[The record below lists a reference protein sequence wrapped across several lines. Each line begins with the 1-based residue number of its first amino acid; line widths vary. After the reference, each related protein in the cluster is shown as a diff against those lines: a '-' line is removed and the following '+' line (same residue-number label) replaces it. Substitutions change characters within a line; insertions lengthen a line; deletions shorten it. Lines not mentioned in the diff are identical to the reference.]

1 MPSGKDLSFTQPP
14 ELPQNNRGPERVILV
29 AICFDTRERLQ
40 VLENLVELES
50 LTSTAGGRVVD
61 RWVQERSRPEASC
74 YIGHGKARELAARV
88 RDLEAQLVIFDDD
101 LSPGQVRELERLLGA
116 RVIDR
121 SGLIIDIFADH
132 ARSREARTQV
142 ELAQLQ
148 YLLPR
153 LARRWRHLAGQQ
165 GGVIGMRG
173 VGEKQIELD
182 RRMLRRKIVQLK
194 KDLSRI
200 ETGRRQRRGARNGL
214 PRVAVVGYT
223 NAGKSRLVNALAD
236 ADCKVEDRL
245 FSTLDPRVRA
255 ASLGAH
261 SRVLLVD
268 TVGFLRK
275 LPHHLIA
282 SFRSTLEV
290 VSEADLFLHVVDASH
305 PTCEDHLRV
314 TRQTIARLGG
324 VERPEILVFNKA
336 DQVDADGYLQRLRTL
351 YPEAEIISAQCGWGL
366 EELRERLRNSL
377 WGMRPERHL
386 TLPVSRPDL
395 VYKVYESVLV
405 TRQRYRR
412 NRVLLDYR
420 ATDGQQGRLRQVL
433 VRRGARPRG
442 DHAWLA
448 S

>member
-214 PRVAVVGYT
+214 PRVVS
-223 NAGKSRLVNALAD
+223 SR
-236 ADCKVEDRL
+236 
-245 FSTLDPRVRA
+245 SRA
-255 ASLGAH
+255 S
-261 SRVLLVD
+261 
-268 TVGFLRK
+268 
-275 LPHHLIA
+275 P
-282 SFRSTLEV
+282 
-290 VSEADLFLHVVDASH
+290 
-305 PTCEDHLRV
+305 
-314 TRQTIARLGG
+314 
-324 VERPEILVFNKA
+324 
-336 DQVDADGYLQRLRTL
+336 
-351 YPEAEIISAQCGWGL
+351 
-366 EELRERLRNSL
+366 
-377 WGMRPERHL
+377 
-386 TLPVSRPDL
+386 
-395 VYKVYESVLV
+395 
-405 TRQRYRR
+405 
-412 NRVLLDYR
+412 
-420 ATDGQQGRLRQVL
+420 
-433 VRRGARPRG
+433 
-442 DHAWLA
+442 
-448 S
+448 